1 MKQNTY
7 SLNDLLKIE
16 ENLNLS
22 IITLYKDC
30 FQKVNH
36 NRLSILEKY
45 MTLIP
50 QHYYKIFFL
59 ST

>member
-1 MKQNTY
+1 MKQNMY

-30 FQKVNH
+30 FQNTTV
-36 NRLSILEKY
+36 
-45 MTLIP
+45 P
-50 QHYYKIFFL
+50 
-59 ST
+59 